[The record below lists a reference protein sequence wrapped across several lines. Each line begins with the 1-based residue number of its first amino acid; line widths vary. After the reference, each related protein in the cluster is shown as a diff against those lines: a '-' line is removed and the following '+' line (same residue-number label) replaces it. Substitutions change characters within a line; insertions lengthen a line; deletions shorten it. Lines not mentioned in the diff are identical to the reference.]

1 MRERGKLL
9 HAMTQKVKANTWL
22 NLYDYYATNHHIPID
37 FWYDNDQPGGPYLNR
52 HFEPITNRRFNQV
65 SEEKRDPSRVR
76 LVFLRTL
83 LSDQPGYKRLCH
95 KDGRPVWAHNIKYEG
110 RGATEGR
117 KISFNLCNEA
127 KRFIVGEKHVLFLE
141 DDQFI
146 NPNHHFFMLSHRL
159 AFSCF
164 GSPFVSKRCLD
175 LMYKNNEDEESKED
189 FIQRIGDDAD
199 IKIGS
204 LIEVRMGLFAPD
216 FKYRKNLLITMA
228 ERYCDVKDYP
238 EGHPGRAKL
247 FSGLK
252 GSSALSGISESQEP
266 AYVEFINWCRESK
279 DCVFPL
285 GLVLRKDPVP
295 RHQRDGGKESFTV
308 KFGDVI
314 YEEVHP
320 IQLEAIKNV

>member
-1 MRERGKLL
+1 MRPRGKLL

-37 FWYDNDQPGGPYLNR
+37 FWYDNDQPGGPYLNS

-65 SEEKRDPSRVR
+65 SEDKRDPNRVR
-76 LVFLRTL
+76 LAFLRTL
-83 LSDQPGYKRLCH
+83 LQDEPGYKRLCH
-95 KDGRPVWAHNIKYEG
+95 KDGRPVWAYDMKYEG
-110 RGATEGR
+110 ADAKQGR
-117 KISFNLCNEA
+117 LMSFNLRGEA
-127 KRFIVGEKHVLFLE
+127 KRFVVSEKHVLFLE
-141 DDQFI
+141 DSQFI
-146 NPNHHFFMLSHRL
+146 NPNHHFFMLRHRL

-164 GSPFVSKRCLD
+164 GSPFVSQRCLD
-175 LMYKNNEDEESKED
+175 MMHQNTEYTGTKEEFLEMVAD
-189 FIQRIGDDAD
+189 AAD
-199 IKIGS
+199 IKVGS
-204 LIEVRMGLFAPD
+204 LVEVRMGLFAPD

-238 EGHPGRAKL
+238 EGHPIRTKL

-295 RHQRDGGKESFTV
+295 KHQQASGKESFTV

-320 IQLEAIKNV
+320 VQLEAVKNV